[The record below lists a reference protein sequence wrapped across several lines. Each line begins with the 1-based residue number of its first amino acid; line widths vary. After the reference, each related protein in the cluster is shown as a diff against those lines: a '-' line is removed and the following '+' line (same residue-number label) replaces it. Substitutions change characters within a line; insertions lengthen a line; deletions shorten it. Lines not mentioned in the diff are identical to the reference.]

1 MRTDGMDARGSSLE
15 NLVGL
20 TRSLLDKSS
29 QVSSMALSQPPR
41 STTGPIEPTSQSVLE
56 QLILEAVT

>member
-29 QVSSMALSQPPR
+29 QVSSTALSQPLR
-41 STTGPIEPTSQSVLE
+41 STTGAIEPTSQSILE